1 MRIFI
6 IEDDPIYAE
15 FVAASLSQTP
25 GRQVSVYPTAEDG
38 LTAVEAETPEVVIS
52 DFRLPGMSGIDFFEH
67 VKPLLPKDSKF
78 IMMSGLDDGM
88 QVLGFIQKGLRDYVI
103 KDERI
108 TESLNAIITGQDDA
122 LIY

>member
-25 GRQVSVYPTAEDG
+25 GRKVRVFPTAEDV
-38 LTAVEAETPEVVIS
+38 LAILPTEAPEVVIS
-52 DFRLPGMSGIDFFEH
+52 DFRLPGLSGIDLFER
-67 VKPLLPKDSKF
+67 VKTLLPKENKF
-78 IMMSGLDDGM
+78 IMMSGLDDGL

-103 KDERI
+103 KDDRI
-108 TESLNAIITGQDDA
+108 IESLNAIISGEEDA
-122 LIY
+122 FI